1 LPERQRNLWRVSNHP
16 DLQGKGGLRAS
27 ARWHTR
33 GYEIVYCAETP
44 AGALLE
50 ALVHLEVDSLE
61 ALPKR
66 YQLLRIVVPD
76 DVSFDEV
83 PIASLPPGW
92 KRATLLTRSIG
103 DAWLAAGR
111 SVALRIP
118 SAVSP
123 HAFNVLLNPR
133 LLGGA
138 GIRITG
144 RNQYPFDSRLFKVV
158 ERTGTPKR
166 RTRAVRR

>member
-1 LPERQRNLWRVSNHP
+1 LPERQRHLWRISNHS

-33 GYEIVYCAETP
+33 GHEVVFCAEAPT
-44 AGALLE
+44 GALLE

-61 ALPKR
+61 ALPKS
-66 YQLLRIVVPD
+66 YQLLRIVLPD
-76 DVSFDEV
+76 DVPLEEV
-83 PIASLPPGW
+83 SPASLPSDW
-92 KRATLLTRSIG
+92 KRRTLLTRSIG

-111 SVALRIP
+111 TAVLRVP

-133 LLGGA
+133 LLRGT
-138 GIRITG
+138 GIRVTA
-144 RNQYPFDSRLFKVV
+144 RNRFPFDARLLKVV
-158 ERTGTPKR
+158 ERAGAR
-166 RTRAVRR
+166 RRR